1 MDKREFS
8 GRVIACEKKLFRVAY
23 LTLGGC
29 TNCEGA
35 VQEALLKAWEGRAA
49 LRDPAFFDTWLIRIL
64 INECRNLQ
72 RRTASR
78 PTVALPE
85 GIPLRDPPDPALRD
99 ALMKLDGKYRAPLIL
114 HHLEGYPVR
123 QTASMLRTTSG
134 VVRWRL
140 EKGKQMLRKLLDDR
154 EELK

>member
-23 LTLGGC
+23 LTLGGYP
-29 TNCEGA
+29 NCEDA
-35 VQEALLKAWEGRAA
+35 VQEALMKAWEGRAA
-49 LRDPAFFDTWLIRIL
+49 LRDPQYFDTWLIRIL

-72 RRTASR
+72 RRAASR
-78 PTVALPE
+78 PTAALPDDF
-85 GIPLRDPPDPALRD
+85 PLPDPPDPALRD
-99 ALMKLDGKYRAPLIL
+99 ALMKLDEKYRAPLIL

-123 QTASMLRTTSG
+123 QTASMLRTTDG

-140 EKGKQMLRKLLDDR
+140 EKGKQMLRRLLDDG
-154 EELK
+154 EGLK